1 MKSRSIL
8 TLALVV
14 LVAGGLGVLS
24 FFGIGQ
30 SKLFGVQGIKQG
42 LDLKG
47 GVTVVYSPKGVI
59 PSDQEMDSALSLIR
73 RRLDAKNY
81 TEAEVGLQGLQG
93 ARQIRVD
100 VPGIDDP
107 ETAVSEL
114 GKTAQLTFKDVDG
127 NTLLTGADVADAQR
141 EITQTAQGVAGSYGV
156 ALQFNSEGKSKFA
169 DATRNNMGKSIGIFL
184 DDVML
189 SDPVVQA
196 TITDG
201 IASISGTFT
210 AEDAESLARSIREG
224 SLPFDLEVLSVSTVG
239 AKLGADA
246 LQTGI
251 IAGIIAIGLII
262 IFMVIFY
269 RMAGLAADLALL
281 VYTGL
286 VLVILS
292 GVGVNLTLP
301 GIAGIILSIGMAVDA
316 NVIIFERIREE
327 IAANRTLRAAIDA
340 GFERAFP
347 AIVDS
352 NVTTLIA
359 AAVLFW
365 LGTGPVK
372 GFAQT
377 LAIGIVVSMITAL
390 AVTRLIIKSFVGA
403 GLSDRKLYAP
413 LNKEAQANANS

>member
-1 MKSRSIL
+1 MKQKSIL
-8 TLALVV
+8 ILALVV

-24 FFGIGQ
+24 FFGIGR
-30 SKLFGVQGIKQG
+30 SKLFGVAGIKQG

-47 GVTVVYSPKGVI
+47 GVTVVYAPRGVT
-59 PSDQEMDSALSLIR
+59 PSNQEMESALSLIR
-73 RRLDAKNY
+73 RRLDARNY
-81 TEAEVGLQGLQG
+81 TEAEVGLQGG
-93 ARQIRVD
+93 NQIRVD
-100 VPGIDDP
+100 VPGINDP
-107 ETAVSEL
+107 EEAVSGL
-114 GKTAQLTFKDVDG
+114 GKTALLTFKDEAG
-127 NTLLTGADVADAQR
+127 NTLLTGSDVADAQR
-141 EITQTAQGVAGSYGV
+141 EITQSAQGVAGAYGV
-156 ALQFNSEGKSKFA
+156 ALEFTSEGKSKFA
-169 DATRNNMGKSIGIFL
+169 DATSANIGKSISIFL
-184 DDVML
+184 DDQML
-189 SDPVVQA
+189 SSPTVQA
-196 TITDG
+196 IITDG
-201 IASISGTFT
+201 VASISGSFT
-210 AEDAESLARSIREG
+210 AEGAEELARSIREG
-224 SLPFDLEVLSVSTVG
+224 SLPFALDVLSVSNVG
-239 AKLGADA
+239 AKLGANA

-269 RMAGLAADLALL
+269 RMAGVAADLALL
-281 VYTGL
+281 IYTGL

-327 IAANRTLRAAIDA
+327 IAANRTLRASIDA

-413 LNKEAQANANS
+413 VNKEAEANANS

>member
-1 MKSRSIL
+1 MKQRSIL
-8 TLALVV
+8 ILAAVIL
-14 LVAGGLGVLS
+14 AAAGLGVLS
-24 FFGIGQ
+24 FFGLGRDHI
-30 SKLFGVQGIKQG
+30 FGVEGIKQG

-47 GVTVVYSPKGVI
+47 GVTVVYAPRNTV
-59 PSDQEMDSALSLIR
+59 PSSQEMESALSLIR

-81 TEAEVGLQGLQG
+81 TEAEVGLQGSN
-93 ARQIRVD
+93 QIRVD
-100 VPGIDDP
+100 IPGIDDP
-107 ETAVSEL
+107 EAAVSEL
-114 GKTAQLTFKDVDG
+114 GKTALLSFRDEEG
-127 NTLLTGADVADAQR
+127 NTLLTGTDVADAQR
-141 EITQTAQGVAGSYGV
+141 EISSTAQGTAGSYGV
-156 ALQFNSEGKSKFA
+156 SLEFTSSGQSKFSE
-169 DATRNNMGKSIGIFL
+169 ATSANLGKAISIYL
-184 DDVML
+184 DEQLL
-189 SDPVVQA
+189 SSPTVQSV
-196 TITDG
+196 ITDG
-201 IASISGTFT
+201 RASITGTFT
-210 AEDAESLARSIREG
+210 AEEAETLARSIREG
-224 SLPFDLEVLSVSTVG
+224 SLPFALDVLSVSNVG
-239 AKLGADA
+239 AKLGANA

-251 IAGIIAIGLII
+251 IAGIIALALIV
-262 IFMVIFY
+262 IFMLIFY
-269 RMAGLAADLALL
+269 RVAGLAADLALL

-292 GVGVNLTLP
+292 GIGVNLTLP

-327 IAANRTLRAAIDA
+327 IAANRTLRSAIDA

-377 LAIGIVVSMITAL
+377 LAIGIAVSMVTAL

-413 LNKEAQANANS
+413 LKKEALADANS